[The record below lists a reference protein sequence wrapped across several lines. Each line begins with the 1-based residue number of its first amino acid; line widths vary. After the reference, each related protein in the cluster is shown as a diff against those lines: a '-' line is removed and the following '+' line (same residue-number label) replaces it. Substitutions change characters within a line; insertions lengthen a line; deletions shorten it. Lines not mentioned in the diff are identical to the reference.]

1 MSDTETA
8 RVDLVAPDF
17 VAPELPVERIEGL
30 TITPDMIGGGAVDQ
44 VLSSRE
50 NAVNALLDDWVAESL
65 ANSPVSRVTEAW
77 NYLATTALP
86 ALRVRLLAGF

>member
-17 VAPELPVERIEGL
+17 VAPELPAS
-30 TITPDMIGGGAVDQ
+30 GGTDQ

-50 NAVNALLDDWVAESL
+50 NAVNTLLDNWVAESL
-65 ANSPVSRVTEAW
+65 SNSPVSRVTEAW